1 MFMRK
6 AVLIL
11 VFLALAAGL
20 TACGT
25 KERYGEIIQI
35 TDSEITIKTGTYQE
49 PTHSETSSKKEAD
62 TDSPRS
68 GGHFTAD
75 GNAETFPL
83 SEDVDTSGLAGNNL
97 VHLTFTGNRVASI
110 EVLHPEQ
117 AKKTQEKVSK
127 AKSATASGI
136 YIVDNREKT
145 AVNQSFDSSSS
156 DVSSVLVKNG
166 GILELREG
174 RLTKSGNT
182 SSSAASKRY
191 GLNSV
196 LLVTGNSRASVKN
209 TTFHSSALGGH
220 AVFVAGQET
229 KVSLSN
235 FKLYTTENSSNGL
248 NIAHGGSV
256 TASSG
261 KISTKGA
268 YSAPISIHQG
278 GGNLKIRN
286 TTVKS
291 AGSNSPCIYSG
302 GSITCTEVDGNA
314 TGSQIATVRGGGSLN
329 LKDCLLQG
337 AGKNGVMLYNFDK
350 KKKSSTQSA
359 DADANTG
366 DKEKPAND
374 TPDVRAVF
382 KATDSKLT
390 TTSKGPMFYVTNTK
404 AEVTLKDTTLYF
416 SSGILANVSANT
428 QENWGPAGKNGGDL
442 ILKGAHQV
450 LKGDIKCDAISRVSL
465 VLTQNSR
472 FKGAVNHNGKAKVA
486 AVSLDKTSTWS
497 VAADSYVTELK
508 NRDYSCRNI
517 RSNGHNVY
525 YDAEESANRWLKGDS
540 ISLPGGGKL
549 MPLN

>member
-1 MFMRK
+1 M
-6 AVLIL
+6 
-11 VFLALAAGL
+11 
-20 TACGT
+20 
-25 KERYGEIIQI
+25 
-35 TDSEITIKTGTYQE
+35 D
-49 PTHSETSSKKEAD
+49 
-62 TDSPRS
+62 
-68 GGHFTAD
+68 
-75 GNAETFPL
+75 
-83 SEDVDTSGLAGNNL
+83 
-97 VHLTFTGNRVASI
+97 
-110 EVLHPEQ
+110 
-117 AKKTQEKVSK
+117 
-127 AKSATASGI
+127 
-136 YIVDNREKT
+136 YI
-145 AVNQSFDSSSS
+145 
-156 DVSSVLVKNG
+156 
-166 GILELREG
+166 
-174 RLTKSGNT
+174 
-182 SSSAASKRY
+182 
-191 GLNSV
+191 
-196 LLVTGNSRASVKN
+196 
-209 TTFHSSALGGH
+209 
-220 AVFVAGQET
+220 
-229 KVSLSN
+229 
-235 FKLYTTENSSNGL
+235 
-248 NIAHGGSV
+248 
-256 TASSG
+256 
-261 KISTKGA
+261 
-268 YSAPISIHQG
+268 
-278 GGNLKIRN
+278 
-286 TTVKS
+286 
-291 AGSNSPCIYSG
+291 
-302 GSITCTEVDGNA
+302 
-314 TGSQIATVRGGGSLN
+314 
-329 LKDCLLQG
+329 
-337 AGKNGVMLYNFDK
+337 
-350 KKKSSTQSA
+350 KSSTQSA